1 MGIFVNLV
9 FVLIIFVCGGYYFL
23 GRKVCIYVFGI
34 LWGYIC
40 KKNIYI
46 YIYVFGCWIYLEMF
60 YLDYF
65 IV

>member
-23 GRKVCIYVFGI
+23 GRKVCINVFGI

-40 KKNIYI
+40 KKI

>member
-23 GRKVCIYVFGI
+23 GRKVCINVYGI

-40 KKNIYI
+40 KKKNIY
-46 YIYVFGCWIYLEMF
+46 MF
-60 YLDYF
+60 LDVEF
-65 IV
+65 I

>member
-9 FVLIIFVCGGYYFL
+9 FVLIIFVCGGFYFL
-23 GRKVCIYVFGI
+23 GRKVYINIYGI

-40 KKNIYI
+40 KIE
-46 YIYVFGCWIYLEMF
+46 YVFGCWIYLEMF

-65 IV
+65 ID

>member
-23 GRKVCIYVFGI
+23 GRKVCINVFGI

-40 KKNIYI
+40 KKKKY
-46 YIYVFGCWIYLEMF
+46 MF
-60 YLDYF
+60 LDVEF
-65 IV
+65 I